1 MTEVLMTILVIS
13 GMVLAL
19 NGLILALRSLVVVD
33 GEATIHVEGRDA
45 SLRCELGRKLHSVL
59 LEAGIPIPAV
69 CGGKGTCGL
78 CRVRVTG
85 ALDPPLPTE
94 LSLLDAHA
102 LGRNTRLACQVTVR
116 GDLEV
121 GLPDGLP
128 DQRALELRVRSTRNL
143 TVLIKEIIFDL
154 PEGAPFEFR
163 AGSFV
168 QVECPAYRATLGEL
182 PVDEAF
188 REDWARLAVSQ
199 LVATCAKPTTRGYS
213 LANYPS
219 EGRIAMLVVRLALPP
234 PGTPRGTPPG
244 QVSTYLFG
252 LRPGDAVKV
261 TGPFGH
267 FVATDSGKEM
277 VFVGGGVGMAP
288 MRAHV
293 FEQLEV
299 LHTQRKLSFWYGA
312 RSQKELIY
320 AEAFERLAADH
331 PNFTWS
337 AALSEPLPEEPW
349 TGPTGFIHE
358 HLHRSYLAQH
368 PAPAEC
374 EYYLCGPPLMIRAV
388 VAMLERLGVPESV
401 IFFDDFGA

>member
-1 MTEVLMTILVIS
+1 MTEVLMTIAVIT
-13 GMVLAL
+13 GVVLAL
-19 NGLILALRSLVVVD
+19 NGLILGVRALVVVAGD
-33 GEATIHVEGRDA
+33 ATIRVEGRAA
-45 SLRCELGRKLHSVL
+45 SLHSELGRKLHAVL
-59 LEAGIPIPAV
+59 LEAGLPMPAV

-94 LSLLDAHA
+94 LGILDAHA
-102 LGRNTRLACQVTVR
+102 LARNIRLACQVTVR

-121 GLPDGLP
+121 GMPDGLP
-128 DQRALELRVRSTRNL
+128 MQQALQVRVRSARNL
-143 TVLIKEIIFDL
+143 TALIKEIVFDL
-154 PEGAPFEFR
+154 PEGAEFEFR

-168 QVECPAYRATLGEL
+168 QVECPPYRARLGEL

-188 REDWARLAVSQ
+188 REDWARLGVGQ
-199 LVATCAKPTTRGYS
+199 LVSTCLKPTTRGYS
-213 LANYPS
+213 LANHPG
-219 EGRIAMLVVRLALPP
+219 EGRIVMLVVRLALPP
-234 PGTPRGTPPG
+234 PGSPPGTPPG

-252 LRPGDAVKV
+252 LRPGDAVKM

-267 FVATDSGKEM
+267 FLATDSDREM

-299 LHTQRKLSFWYGA
+299 LHTRRKLSFWYGA
-312 RSQKELIY
+312 RNQKELIY
-320 AEAFERLAADH
+320 AAAFERLADEH

-337 AALSEPLPEEPW
+337 VALSEPLPNETW
-349 TGPTGFIHE
+349 SGPTGFIHE
-358 HLHRSYLAQH
+358 HLHRAYLAQH
-368 PAPAEC
+368 QAPGEC

-388 VAMLERLGVPESV
+388 VAMLERLGVPQSA
-401 IFFDDFGA
+401 IFCDDFGV